1 MLNNK
6 TYASDMTQHFS
17 LTYVSQKNEKFLQKG
32 ITKLFRKT
40 LFIESR

>member
-17 LTYVSQKNEKFLQKG
+17 PTLVSQKNEKFLQKG